1 MTVEALAAKKD
12 VYLEKPMSYSI
23 EDGLAI
29 LDAASASDRIVQV
42 GSQGVSG
49 ADMAKARELVKAGRI
64 GQVDDGARRLQPQ
77 QRRRRMAVSDSARRR
92 ARRR

>member
-1 MTVEALAAKKD
+1 MFIVTPDHWHKAMTVEALAAKKD

-29 LDAASASDRIVQV
+29 VDAAKRSDRIVQV

-49 ADMAKARELVKAGRI
+49 ADMIKARELVKAGQDRP
-64 GQVDDGARRLQPQ
+64 GR
-77 QRRRRMAVSDSARRR
+77 
-92 ARRR
+92 